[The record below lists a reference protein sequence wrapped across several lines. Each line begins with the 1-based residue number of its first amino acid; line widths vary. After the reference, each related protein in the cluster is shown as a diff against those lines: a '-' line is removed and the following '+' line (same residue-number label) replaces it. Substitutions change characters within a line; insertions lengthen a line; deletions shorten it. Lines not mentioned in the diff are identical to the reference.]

1 MYTESQLNPQF
12 LAKHHGNRQ
21 HDMTASR
28 TPPSHREDSHE
39 NLRSPLGSC
48 NAHATTLAEPS
59 SMRWAATTQ
68 EDLRC
73 RRAAPRRPSGAAT
86 AQPRAADRR
95 AALRY
100 PSRGVAR
107 NAARGAATS
116 PKTQK
121 ARRVISLACLF
132 AFGAQ
137 GDPRGD
143 VLRGR
148 PRRTSPYRMRRGA
161 RTRSLVRALSA
172 LSRLVCCIG
181 PNYASCAETTL
192 SYIY

>member
-95 AALRY
+95 AALLR
-100 PSRGVAR
+100 PSRGGAR

-116 PKTQK
+116 PKARKGPQGAVPPRASLGAYRK
-121 ARRVISLACLF
+121 APSASATPCPPAASRCSTLGEGGLNCRVRD
-132 AFGAQ
+132 GT
-137 GDPRGD
+137 G
-143 VLRGR
+143 
-148 PRRTSPYRMRRGA
+148 
-161 RTRSLVRALSA
+161 
-172 LSRLVCCIG
+172 
-181 PNYASCAETTL
+181 
-192 SYIY
+192 

>member
-73 RRAAPRRPSGAAT
+73 RRR
-86 AQPRAADRR
+86 Q
-95 AALRY
+95 
-100 PSRGVAR
+100 
-107 NAARGAATS
+107 
-116 PKTQK
+116 
-121 ARRVISLACLF
+121 
-132 AFGAQ
+132 
-137 GDPRGD
+137 
-143 VLRGR
+143 
-148 PRRTSPYRMRRGA
+148 RGA
-161 RTRSLVRALSA
+161 RPPASRPAAPLGRGDGAAKGRRPPRGAPAPPAPVARRRAQGRPKAEARPQDAQRPAGDGPPAGLLGAYRKAPSASATPCPPAASRCSTLGEGGLNCRVRD
-172 LSRLVCCIG
+172 G
-181 PNYASCAETTL
+181 TG
-192 SYIY
+192 

>member
-95 AALRY
+95 AALLRPLR
-100 PSRGVAR
+100 PSRGGAR
-107 NAARGAATS
+107 RAAQKPKPG
-116 PKTQK
+116 PKTRKGPQGAVPPRASLGAYRK
-121 ARRVISLACLF
+121 APSASATPCPPAASRCSTLGEGGLNCRVRD
-132 AFGAQ
+132 GT
-137 GDPRGD
+137 G
-143 VLRGR
+143 
-148 PRRTSPYRMRRGA
+148 
-161 RTRSLVRALSA
+161 
-172 LSRLVCCIG
+172 
-181 PNYASCAETTL
+181 
-192 SYIY
+192 

>member
-73 RRAAPRRPSGAAT
+73 RRAAPRRPSGAPSRDA
-86 AQPRAADRR
+86 PRARRRRSQGPQTAARR
-95 AALRY
+95 ACA
-100 PSRGVAR
+100 PCAR
-107 NAARGAATS
+107 REAARAGPPKSRS
-116 PKTQK
+116 P
-121 ARRVISLACLF
+121 A
-132 AFGAQ
+132 
-137 GDPRGD
+137 
-143 VLRGR
+143 
-148 PRRTSPYRMRRGA
+148 PRRAKGPQGAVPLRASLGAYRKAPSASATPCPPAASRCSTLGEGGLNCR
-161 RTRSLVRALSA
+161 VRD
-172 LSRLVCCIG
+172 G
-181 PNYASCAETTL
+181 TG
-192 SYIY
+192 

>member
-28 TPPSHREDSHE
+28 TPPSHRGDSHE

-95 AALRY
+95 AALLR
-100 PSRGVAR
+100 PSRGGAR

-116 PKTQK
+116 SK
-121 ARRVISLACLF
+121 ARKGPQGGGPPAGLL
-132 AFGAQ
+132 GA
-137 GDPRGD
+137 
-143 VLRGR
+143 
-148 PRRTSPYRMRRGA
+148 RGA
-161 RTRSLVRALSA
+161 RGAARMSRAQRA
-172 LSRLVCCIG
+172 PARRG
-181 PNYASCAETTL
+181 PAPDRR
-192 SYIY
+192 I